1 MLPEQGVA
9 LVQLIKAF
17 PRPRPSGRTRRC
29 SQPGSER
36 AGGGPNFGPKRPG
49 TRGNKTGRN
58 LKLPVYN
65 LSTQGMTHRCGR
77 HRISR
82 PVPQAS
88 PAFLG

>member
-36 AGGGPNFGPKRPG
+36 AGGGPNFGPKRP
-49 TRGNKTGRN
+49 NTGRHETGLDRAPN
-58 LKLPVYN
+58 RSKMLKRN
-65 LSTQGMTHRCGR
+65 TFR
-77 HRISR
+77 HRMGPSCLQMTDR
-82 PVPQAS
+82 
-88 PAFLG
+88 